1 MSADVSPLSTGAALA
16 QPRCVNDPAHGSQP
30 GAGDTQSSAFP
41 ASAARS
47 LCILAVIA
55 CGAAAWATRD
65 FLLPTAAAAV
75 LALALTPLVKVLER
89 TGMPSVAAASIVM
102 ITATLALMGTSAI
115 IAPSVLDLVDRA
127 PEIAQTV
134 EKRARPLKL
143 WLGSLQLASDK
154 LDAVTRIE
162 PGGPGKSTTQ
172 VSREAGGTVLQ
183 FAPQMLAQTLYVLVL
198 ASFFISTRETF
209 RVRLIRMPSTR
220 AMRVRVSQILNDAL
234 SQVAN
239 YLFTMSLINS
249 GVALAVTLI
258 FTLLGV
264 PYAIAWGF
272 VFGLACFIPYA
283 GPTVTIILCTLT
295 QLVMVPD
302 LTTAL
307 LPPFALLAINF
318 AEANFLTPWLVS
330 SRIEVSS
337 LAVFLTVALFAWL
350 SGPFA
355 AIVAVPVLI
364 VFISIARHVPA
375 LEPVAMLLMAET
387 STSRSTPDPAGS
399 PPKDERALVTS
410 VWNRFTRRAF

>member
-1 MSADVSPLSTGAALA
+1 MNANASQSATGAATA
-16 QPRCVNDPAHGSQP
+16 TPRCASGPAHETDASTPPPQP
-30 GAGDTQSSAFP
+30 YAFP
-41 ASAARS
+41 ASASRS

-75 LALALTPLVKVLER
+75 LALALTPLVRILEQ
-89 TGMPSVAAASIVM
+89 TGIASVAAASIVM
-102 ITATLALMGTSAI
+102 ITAALGLMGTSAI
-115 IAPSVLDLVDRA
+115 IAPSVLDLVNRA
-127 PEIAQTV
+127 PEIAVTI

-154 LDAVTRIE
+154 LDAVTSID
-162 PGGPGKSTTQ
+162 PGGTRSAAT
-172 VSREAGGTVLQ
+172 RESGGTVLQ

-209 RVRLIRMPSTR
+209 RIRLIRMASTH
-220 AMRVRVSQILNDAL
+220 AMRVRVSLILNDAL
-234 SQVAN
+234 AQVAN
-239 YLFTMSLINS
+239 YLFTMSLINT
-249 GVALAVTLI
+249 GVALTVTVV

-264 PYAIAWGF
+264 PYAIAWGS

-295 QLVMVPD
+295 QLVMIPD

-318 AEANFLTPWLVS
+318 AEANIITPWLVS

-364 VFISIARHVPA
+364 VFTSIARHVPA
-375 LEPVAMLLMAET
+375 LDPVANLLMAEG
-387 STSRSTPDPAGS
+387 STARDAPTQTQTVSQNRQFPTFLSAMWNRITH
-399 PPKDERALVTS
+399 RAL
-410 VWNRFTRRAF
+410 

>member
-1 MSADVSPLSTGAALA
+1 MSANATQTATGAASA
-16 QPRCVNDPAHGSQP
+16 PPRCASGPAHET
-30 GAGDTQSSAFP
+30 GAVPAHPQSYTFN
-41 ASAARS
+41 ASASRS

-75 LALALTPLVKVLER
+75 LALALTPLVRLLEQ
-89 TGMPSVAAASIVM
+89 TGVASVAAASIVM
-102 ITATLALMGTSAI
+102 ITAALGLMGTSAI
-115 IAPSVLDLVDRA
+115 IAPSVLDLVNRA
-127 PEIAQTV
+127 PEIAETI

-154 LDAVTRIE
+154 LDAVTSIGPDGPRGTQS
-162 PGGPGKSTTQ
+162 PGT
-172 VSREAGGTVLQ
+172 REAGGTVLQ

-209 RVRLIRMPSTR
+209 RLRLIRTASTH
-220 AMRVRVSQILNDAL
+220 AMRVRVSLILNDAL
-234 SQVAN
+234 AQVAN
-239 YLFTMSLINS
+239 YLFTMSLINA
-249 GVALAVTLI
+249 GVALTVTVV

-264 PYAIAWGF
+264 PYAIAWGS

-295 QLVMVPD
+295 QLVMIPD

-307 LPPFALLAINF
+307 LPPFALLTINF
-318 AEANFLTPWLVS
+318 AEANIITPWLVS

-364 VFISIARHVPA
+364 VFTSIARHVPA
-375 LEPVAMLLMAET
+375 LDPVAILLTAEGSTTRVAPTGTPSQNRQIPAFMAW
-387 STSRSTPDPAGS
+387 
-399 PPKDERALVTS
+399 
-410 VWNRFTRRAF
+410 VWNRITHRAL

>member
-1 MSADVSPLSTGAALA
+1 VPP
-16 QPRCVNDPAHGSQP
+16 QPY
-30 GAGDTQSSAFP
+30 AFN
-41 ASAARS
+41 ASASRS

-65 FLLPTAAAAV
+65 FLLPTAAAGV
-75 LALALTPLVKVLER
+75 LALALTPLVRILEQ
-89 TGMPSVAAASIVM
+89 TGIASVAAASIVM
-102 ITATLALMGTSAI
+102 IAAALGLTGTSVI
-115 IAPSVLDLVDRA
+115 IAPSVLDLVNRA
-127 PEIAQTV
+127 PEIAETI
-134 EKRARPLKL
+134 EERARPLKL

-154 LDAVTRIE
+154 LDAVTSIDPDGIRS
-162 PGGPGKSTTQ
+162 PAT
-172 VSREAGGTVLQ
+172 REAGGTVLQ

-209 RVRLIRMPSTR
+209 RVRLIRMASTH
-220 AMRVRVSQILNDAL
+220 AMRVRVSLILNDAL
-234 SQVAN
+234 AQVAN
-239 YLFTMSLINS
+239 YLFTMSLINA
-249 GVALAVTLI
+249 GVALTVTVV

-264 PYAIAWGF
+264 PYAVAWGS

-283 GPTVTIILCTLT
+283 GPTVTIILFTLT

-318 AEANFLTPWLVS
+318 AEANIITPWLVS

-337 LAVFLTVALFAWL
+337 LVVFLTVALFAWL

-364 VFISIARHVPA
+364 VFTSIARHVPA
-375 LEPVAMLLMAET
+375 LDPFAILLTAESSTARDAMSGTLSQKRQLPTYLAWM
-387 STSRSTPDPAGS
+387 
-399 PPKDERALVTS
+399 
-410 VWNRFTRRAF
+410 WNRITHRAF